1 MKLGR
6 SILNGHE
13 LCRRIADRIS
23 CLLADSRS
31 IGNRKGLLMSEFAKS
46 LIKDIIV
53 AAVLAAVILTFIRP
67 TIVKQ
72 TSMQDTLNPNDYV
85 IMARRAYAG
94 DKEPKRGDIIIFKSE
109 LKDERGKD
117 KLLIKRVIGLPGDE
131 ITIKDGSVYI
141 NGKEYHEDYLKDG
154 YTTGSVNK
162 LKVPEGEY
170 FAMGDN
176 RVVSV
181 DSRYSEVGCIKKS
194 AIKGRAI
201 LRLFP
206 FNKIKRL

>member
-1 MKLGR
+1 
-6 SILNGHE
+6 
-13 LCRRIADRIS
+13 
-23 CLLADSRS
+23 
-31 IGNRKGLLMSEFAKS
+31 MSEFAKS

-194 AIKGRAI
+194 AIKGSAI